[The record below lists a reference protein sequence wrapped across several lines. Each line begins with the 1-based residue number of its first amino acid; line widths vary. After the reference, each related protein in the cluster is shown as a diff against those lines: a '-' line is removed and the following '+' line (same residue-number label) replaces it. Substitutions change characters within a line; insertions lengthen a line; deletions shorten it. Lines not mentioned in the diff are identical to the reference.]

1 MFILNK
7 VQYLLWVSFPSKIK
21 RTNLYRRGQPIN
33 NTGCLLLSECFFQHC
48 FSIADPALRNIILCD
63 CYLVKL
69 FYYLILASVSTFC
82 TADISKLSFSISSS
96 LKCLYTSAETS
107 GPMEIK
113 RIAAFCLPVSCLVL
127 AIVLSS

>member
-69 FYYLILASVSTFC
+69 FYYLLFSFRFYLLHGWYFSTKFF
-82 TADISKLSFSISSS
+82 SFFVTS
-96 LKCLYTSAETS
+96 LFIDFFLHVNAHAYS
-107 GPMEIK
+107 
-113 RIAAFCLPVSCLVL
+113 
-127 AIVLSS
+127 

>member
-1 MFILNK
+1 NC
-7 VQYLLWVSFPSKIK
+7 STTS
-21 RTNLYRRGQPIN
+21 
-33 NTGCLLLSECFFQHC
+33 S
-48 FSIADPALRNIILCD
+48 
-63 CYLVKL
+63 
-69 FYYLILASVSTFC
+69 LASVSTFC

-127 AIVLSS
+127 AIVLSSRSEERRVGHDGVQRCGAGAQVDVDETQDRLQCS